1 MTNNFIK
8 VFLALLIGIAVQG
21 TVFGQWQC
29 FYINEPEEALLQ
41 NGEGCELWENYAPYP
56 DMDMVPIKNIRIAY
70 HVLQDE
76 NGENNLDDVNGK
88 VFIHTIINYV
98 NNRLADLNE
107 PHLDEPYQWP
117 AVTSP
122 WITQSRIHLVIDTIF
137 YHHDDENLWDWT
149 DCSYDTVSLKAY
161 YAYEKYVRY
170 NSNLNSKQRDSTL
183 HIILGGGGCE
193 IVGGHVPSLHPYKSK
208 YIAQNGIW
216 HAFNLAN
223 PNFWVPG
230 DNTIHEFGHVAG
242 LRHNF
247 HGGQHGLQCDDCTDN
262 DPEGL
267 PCPIEGTSNNCM
279 DYSSSIGSFSQCQ
292 LGKMHYYLTG
302 QANLYEHVGGFV
314 IENDC
319 SIIGDPYTI
328 EPGKNVVWM
337 HNNIIGG
344 DLVIEQG
351 ATLTIMCTIKMK
363 ENARVIVKR
372 GGKLIIDEGVITS
385 ACPGLWPG
393 IEVWGNSDLSHIPT
407 SNQGVVVVK
416 NGGVVENAI
425 VGIKTYRPVSN
436 YHESCW
442 YGYTGGIVQA
452 YDAVFRNNR
461 IAVEFL
467 PYDFQNNLSVFMT
480 CEFHTGSSLID
491 GSQPNYFV
499 KLNGV
504 QNIEFIGCTFKSD
517 FTANIE
523 QKGSGIFA
531 ANADVLIKP
540 RCKGTIFPCPEQ
552 DLVRSNFENLYYGVL
567 SASTGTQR
575 KLEID
580 QTIFNQ
586 NYRGILN
593 QGHNFAAI
601 TRNQFQVF
609 PEVVQSFPETWGLRM
624 EDAEGF
630 MIEENYFK
638 GSQHG
643 GTKFGTGLVIQNSG
657 ENPNLVYNNA
667 FETLRY
673 AAFARRMNRNQSDT
687 TGLCFKCNDFDNNT
701 VDIYIHGTRTE
712 GIATHQGA
720 DIPNDNTA
728 PAGNIFSR
736 ALPFS
741 NFYNETFSYITYFK
755 HWGLPEELIPL
766 NNVPINGVTT
776 SSVWGTTYNKE
787 NSCPSNLGGGAP
799 PIEEMKM
806 MVAGQQSDSLS
817 NELAMYVDD
826 GDTEVLTTDVMMTT
840 QYNAEAS
847 YLELMQ
853 TAPYLSDTVLKTV
866 IVNEAAFTN
875 PMIRDVMVAS
885 PQSGKSDDILDMLEA
900 KSDPMPES
908 MMADIY
914 DGRLIV
920 GGREKL
926 EAELAHWRRERYKAF
941 TNLYRWYSADTIC
954 MYATDSLIALL
965 NAENNAAS
973 QYKLAFLY
981 LDGNETLLANQTLA
995 AIPAA
1000 FNLDADALITHQAYT
1015 GLADI
1020 WLQILNDS
1028 VYFINPGETI
1038 ISDLMALYNA
1048 ELGLPSIYARNI
1060 LLAAGA
1066 LEYDPD
1072 IILFGSEKRDRVYR
1086 RSQATETSES
1096 RLKLY
1101 PNPAKGVLTIEYQ
1114 TDENTFS
1121 AIITITGIDGGM
1133 VMSESLPLSSG
1144 SRQLSL
1150 ESLLAG
1156 SYLVQLMLNDKPAAI
1171 QRLQIIK

>member
-1 MTNNFIK
+1 VRTLGK
-8 VFLALLIGIAVQG
+8 LRSL
-21 TVFGQWQC
+21 
-29 FYINEPEEALLQ
+29 
-41 NGEGCELWENYAPYP
+41 P

-137 YHHDDENLWDWT
+137 YHQDDEDLWDWT
-149 DCSYDTVSLKAY
+149 DCSYGNVTGKAY

-193 IVGGHVPSLHPYKSK
+193 IVGGHVRAGHDQYRSK
-208 YIAQNGIW
+208 FIAQNGIW

-247 HGGQHGLQCDDCTDN
+247 HGGQNVPQCDDCTDN

-337 HNNIIGG
+337 HNNIMAG

-442 YGYTGGIVQA
+442 YDYTGGIVQA

-461 IAVEFL
+461 VAVEFL

-540 RCKGTIFPCPEQ
+540 RCKGTVFPCPEL

-601 TRNQFQVF
+601 TRSEFHVYSEEVQHY
-609 PEVVQSFPETWGLRM
+609 PESWGLRM
-624 EDAEGF
+624 ENAKGF
-630 MIEENYFK
+630 IIEENSFK
-638 GSQHG
+638 GKITHG
-643 GTKFGTGLVIQNSG
+643 YGRVGTGLVIQNSG
-657 ENPNLVYNNA
+657 PEPNMVYNNTFETLEFATIARGENRNRTNNEGLCYKCNDFMNNKTDIRVYSENPNLA
-667 FETLRY
+667 
-673 AAFARRMNRNQSDT
+673 S
-687 TGLCFKCNDFDNNT
+687 
-701 VDIYIHGTRTE
+701 E
-712 GIATHQGA
+712 GIAGHQGA
-720 DIPNDNTA
+720 EVPNDNTA
-728 PAGNIFSR
+728 PAGNTFTD
-736 ALPFS
+736 PPT
-741 NFYNETFSYITYFK
+741 FYI
-755 HWGLPEELIPL
+755 L
-766 NNVPINGVTT
+766 NNGTSNRIFYFRHWTSPPFVKLSPTPFNGPVTI
-776 SSVWGTTYNKE
+776 SSVPETDYSKNE
-787 NSCPSNLGGGAP
+787 SCPSNLGGSEP
-799 PIEEMKM
+799 PVEKMNM
-806 MVAGQQSDSLS
+806 MVAGQQADTVYATL
-817 NELAMYVDD
+817 ELLVDD
-826 GDTEVLTTDVMMTT
+826 GDTEAMNDDVLTTTPITT
-840 QYNAEAS
+840 ENTYDQLLQS
-847 YLELMQ
+847 S
-853 TAPYLSDTVLKTV
+853 PYLSDTVLKTTV
-866 IVNEAAFTN
+866 LKEGVFTTS
-875 PMIRDVMVAS
+875 MIRDVMVAN
-885 PQSGKSDDILDMLEA
+885 PQSGKSEDILDMLEA

-920 GGREKL
+920 GGREML
-926 EAELAHWRRERYKAF
+926 EAELAHWRRKRYKAF
-941 TNLYRWYSADTIC
+941 TNLYRWYSADTSC

-965 NAENNAAS
+965 NVENNAAS

-981 LDGNETLLANQTLA
+981 LDRNDPLQAGQTLA
-995 AIPAA
+995 AIPAS
-1000 FNLDADALITHQAYT
+1000 FSLDANALAVHQAYLD
-1015 GLADI
+1015 LADI
-1020 WLQILNDS
+1020 WFQIFNDS
-1028 VYFINPGETI
+1028 VYFINPGEEI
-1038 ISDLMALYNA
+1038 VSNLLVLYNA
-1048 ELGLPSIYARNI
+1048 GLGLPSIYARNI
-1060 LLAAGA
+1060 LLASG
-1066 LEYDPD
+1066 LVEYNPD
-1072 IILFGSEKRDRVYR
+1072 VTLTEPLKSERFYR
-1086 RSQATETSES
+1086 RDVSVQEDTNPY
-1096 RLKLY
+1096 LKLY
-1101 PNPAKGVLTIEYQ
+1101 PNPSSGTLTIEYLVDEGAKYARIVF
-1114 TDENTFS
+1114 TDMQGVS
-1121 AIITITGIDGGM
+1121 QK
-1133 VMSESLPLSSG
+1133 SESLSLSDGVKHISVNDLKSG
-1144 SRQLSL
+1144 VYMVSL
-1150 ESLLAG
+1150 FFDNKRVA
-1156 SYLVQLMLNDKPAAI
+1156 V
-1171 QRLQIIK
+1171 QRLTIAY